1 VQGKGNFDVFDELFA
16 DDFVDHTPPPKMT
29 PGKPGARGLY
39 GALREVFPEFHAVI
53 HWQTADSEIVTT
65 QDLETCHRRAAGG
78 PRRDQVRYC

>member
-39 GALREVFPEFHAVI
+39 RALREVFP
-53 HWQTADSEIVTT
+53 
-65 QDLETCHRRAAGG
+65 
-78 PRRDQVRYC
+78 